1 MEFRIANQSVR
12 DHTGC
17 MVDAQSTSDASAP
30 AFDAQTRRELTL
42 ALVGGR
48 GFVRVADLA
57 VAFGVT
63 AVTARAD
70 LDVLEREGQVRRVH
84 GGAVPVGTGS
94 ADALRP
100 TREPSFEEA
109 LETSVL
115 PKQQIGAAA
124 AAMVTDGQ
132 SVILDV
138 GTTGLQIARALI
150 ARTELRDLTI
160 ITSGL
165 NLALELEPAIPRF
178 EVILTGGALRPRQHS
193 LVFPLAGSVLA
204 EVHADIAF
212 IGCNGVDVE
221 HGVTNANLPEAA
233 VKSLMVKAARR
244 RVAVADASKLGAV
257 HLARIAPIEEFD
269 LVLTDAAAPAP
280 LVDELRAVGVEVQL
294 AGATP

>member
-1 MEFRIANQSVR
+1 
-12 DHTGC
+12 
-17 MVDAQSTSDASAP
+17 MVGAHFTPDVSAP
-30 AFDAQTRRELTL
+30 AFDATTRRELTL
-42 ALVGGR
+42 ALALDR

-57 VAFGVT
+57 TAFGVT

-70 LDVLEREGQVRRVH
+70 LDALERDGHVRRVH
-84 GGAVPVGTGS
+84 GGAVPLAS
-94 ADALRP
+94 APDALRP

-124 AAMVTDGQ
+124 AAMVRDGQ

-138 GTTGLQIARALI
+138 GTTGLQIARALM
-150 ARTELRDLTI
+150 ARADLRDVTI

-165 NLALELEPAIPRF
+165 NLALELEAAIPRF
-178 EVILTGGALRPRQHS
+178 AVILTGGALRPRQHS

-244 RVAVADASKLGAV
+244 RVAVADASKLGEV
-257 HLARIAPIEEFD
+257 HLARIAPIEDFD

-280 LVDELRAVGVEVQL
+280 LVDELRAVGVAVQL
-294 AGATP
+294 AGTTP